1 MSLDKSKLTE
11 NYKNPN
17 YKRKGD
23 KEAYA
28 KLLKSMEK
36 SFADIGVYIK
46 EEGVR
51 KTKSGA
57 PRFYEMTPT
66 GRFKDALE
74 NGLDIKSEAFLDKLL
89 KGNVFTFPAGEKKPV
104 QITCVSNAL
113 YFSKP
118 LDRIIPDPPKEPVKP
133 QMPEKPVKPAPL
145 SGWKRFLNTI
155 TFGGAYKKDVAD
167 FKEKTE
173 QYTKDEEQ
181 WEKDF
186 KKYEDD
192 LDQYDEDLKEYNKEK
207 EKYEGLES
215 TQKDFDELKALRTDE
230 EINAEKDREREEE
243 QKQFQAVSNKENFA
257 SSLDA
262 KLDAISNFYRPK
274 PEQDLEN
281 TAAPG
286 TEVKSGKTYSQE
298 QFDKLTEINIEGFK
312 IGGKQITDDQF
323 ASLAMCAAMLPQYG
337 GHVGLDGYSEG
348 KATPEQMTVLRNTHY
363 TCDLAQDKNPDGTY
377 RPRENSGRYFETAIQ
392 PGRLYAVQ
400 ALVEHKMGRPEKL
413 GQLIAY
419 AAELQFTK
427 SAHET
432 IRQPQTLL
440 NDVMVSRTLDLL
452 MSDADLL
459 SAAKNAGLTGE
470 EINAMKGA
478 QMVADV
484 WRENERAQKLLDLNN
499 KVNQVQGLS
508 ENERAECIKARLS
521 FESIEKNLQDK
532 NRELQKSE
540 GYDKCKKTL
549 ENNITEVLQKPLPP
563 RGSNESALEYQERI
577 ENIKNIRIND
587 ASLKF
592 DLYRNTG
599 AGLPEIY
606 EMVGK
611 HGEKTIQ
618 MLSEKYLPGQ
628 DKIMK
633 LKGKELQETLSSE
646 KMFDK
651 GSPYST
657 PKQTEQVKQKT
668 VERTRVQDKSFG

>member
-57 PRFYEMTPT
+57 PRFYEMTPS
-66 GRFKDALE
+66 GKFKDALE

-104 QITCVSNAL
+104 QITCVSNTL

-186 KKYEDD
+186 KKYDAD
-192 LDQYDEDLKEYNKEK
+192 LDQYDEDLEKYNKEK

-215 TQKDFDELKALRTDE
+215 TQKDFEALGKARTDE
-230 EINAEKDREREEE
+230 DITAETDRERVEE
-243 QKQFQAVSNKENFA
+243 QKQYRALSNKKNYV

-262 KLDAISNFYRPK
+262 RLDSISNFYRPK
-274 PEQDLEN
+274 PIQDLEH

-286 TEVKSGKTYSQE
+286 TKNMSGKTYSQE
-298 QFDKLTEINIEGFK
+298 QFNKLTEINIKGFQ

-323 ASLAMCAAMLPQYG
+323 ASLAMCAAMLPEYG
-337 GHVGLDGYSEG
+337 GRIGQDGYSEG
-348 KATPEQMTVLRNTHY
+348 KVTPEQMTILRNTHY
-363 TCDLAQDKNPDGTY
+363 TCDLAGFDNPDGTY
-377 RPRENSGRYFETAIQ
+377 RPRDNSGRYFETAIQ
-392 PGRLYAVQ
+392 PGREYAVQ

-419 AAELQFTK
+419 GAKLQLTK
-427 SAHET
+427 SEHRT
-432 IRQPQTLL
+432 IRKHETLL

-478 QMVADV
+478 QVLGDI
-484 WRENERAQKLLDLNN
+484 WRENERAQKLLDLDN

-508 ENERAECIKARLS
+508 EEERTDCIKSRLA
-521 FESIEKNLQDK
+521 FESVEKNLQDK
-532 NRELQKSE
+532 TRELEKSDGFKKSE
-540 GYDKCKKTL
+540 KAFEDNLAKEIKKP
-549 ENNITEVLQKPLPP
+549 NPP
-563 RGSNESALEYQERI
+563 QEKNESEAAY
-577 ENIKNIRIND
+577 IKRMQDLSNIRIND
-587 ASLKF
+587 ASLEH
-592 DLYRNTG
+592 DVYRNT
-599 AGLPEIY
+599 AMGLPEIY
-606 EMVGK
+606 EMAGK
-611 HGEKTIQ
+611 YGEKTIQ

-668 VERTRVQDKSFG
+668 VERTRVQDKSLG